1 MILPHLTYLASI
13 CANCGITEA
22 ILSPGSRCAPI
33 SLAFIRHPDIHC
45 RIIPDERS
53 AAFIAM
59 GMAQQRNKPVVLI
72 CTSGSAAL
80 NYGPAIAEAYY
91 QQIPLLVLTA
101 DRPAEWIEQW
111 DGQTI
116 RQENIYRNYIKSS
129 YTFPDEVAHPDKL
142 WHAKRITKEALNKTK
157 DLPMGPVHINIP
169 LREPF
174 YPQVDEQYPFD
185 TTDLEPN
192 LDLLQPTFKLR
203 EESVVQ
209 LKTQLKKYKK
219 ILLVPGQ
226 QRPDLKIKH
235 LLKSIAANHQAI
247 VITDA
252 ISNMSQDNTIKHHD
266 IFLINQSE
274 EMVPELIISFGKSII
289 SKALKLFLRKNNIAH
304 WHIQPE
310 GQVPDTFQNLNQ
322 IIRLNPES
330 FLDFFKIEANKLDPT
345 FENRW
350 RKADEIVK
358 NKLPALLDQAPFS
371 ELKTLDK
378 VLKALPTYGKIHIA
392 NSMAV
397 RNVNFL
403 GLGGDD
409 LEIICNRG
417 TSGIDGSNSTAVGC
431 TFTTKEPVVLLTG
444 DMAFFYD
451 RNAFWHQYNLPNL
464 RIILFNNQGGG
475 IFRMIDGP
483 SKLPELDEYFETKQ
497 KLDGK
502 HLADEFNFQYQIVKS
517 MDELQS
523 GLQTFFDKSL
533 NPKLLEIKCDSET
546 NTNTLKMIKEALQKS
561 NTKA

>member
-13 CANCGITEA
+13 CANKGVTEA
-22 ILSPGSRCAPI
+22 ILSPGSRCAPV

-59 GMAQQRNKPVVLI
+59 GMAQQKNKPVVLI

-116 RQENIYRNYIKSS
+116 RQENIYGHHIKNS
-129 YTFPDEVAHPDKL
+129 YTFPDEVSHPDKL
-142 WHAKRITKEALNKTK
+142 WHAKRIVKEALIQTE

-174 YPQVDEQYPFD
+174 YPQANEQFPFEL
-185 TTDLEPN
+185 TDLEAD
-192 LDLLQPTFKLR
+192 LDLHQPASFLR
-203 EESVVQ
+203 EESAIQ
-209 LKTQLKKYKK
+209 LKTELKNYQK
-219 ILLVPGQ
+219 ILIIPGQ
-226 QRPDLKIKH
+226 QRPDPKIKTI
-235 LLKSIAANHQAI
+235 LKSIAHNHQAV

-252 ISNMSQDNTIKHHD
+252 ISNMAQETSVQHHE
-266 IFLINQSE
+266 LLLLNQTE
-274 EMVPELIISFGKSII
+274 QMVPELIISFGKSIV
-289 SKALKLFLRKNNIAH
+289 SKALKLFLRKQKIAH
-304 WHIQPE
+304 WHIQ
-310 GQVPDTFQNLNQ
+310 QSDLVPDPYQNLNQ
-322 IIRLNPES
+322 IIRLKPS
-330 FLDFFKIEANKLDPT
+330 TFLAFFHKEANILEAT
-345 FENRW
+345 FENEW
-350 RKADEIVK
+350 LNKNETVK
-358 NKLPALLDQAPFS
+358 NKLPTLLNLAPFG
-371 ELKTLDK
+371 ELNALEKILQ
-378 VLKALPTYGKIHIA
+378 ALPAFAKLHIA

-483 SKLPELDEYFETKQ
+483 SKLPELNEYFETKQ
-497 KLDGK
+497 KLNGEN
-502 HLADEFNFQYQIVKS
+502 LADEFNFQYLIVKS

-533 NPKLLEIKCDSET
+533 SPKLLEVKCDSET
-546 NTNTLKMIKEALQKS
+546 NTNTLKMIKEAIRGS
-561 NTKA
+561 TD

>member
-13 CANCGITEA
+13 CANKGVTEA
-22 ILSPGSRCAPI
+22 ILSPGSRCAPV

-59 GMAQQRNKPVVLI
+59 GMAQQKNKPVVLI

-116 RQENIYRNYIKSS
+116 RQENIYGHHIKNSYI
-129 YTFPDEVAHPDKL
+129 FPDEVSHPDKL
-142 WHAKRITKEALNKTK
+142 WHAKRIIKEALIQSE
-157 DLPMGPVHINIP
+157 DFPMGPVHINIP

-174 YPQVDEQYPFD
+174 YPQANEQYPFD
-185 TTDLEPN
+185 LTDLEPD
-192 LDLLQPTFKLR
+192 LDLHLPTSTFR

-209 LKTQLKKYKK
+209 LKTEIKKYQKVL
-219 ILLVPGQ
+219 IIPGQ
-226 QRPDLKIKH
+226 QRPDSNIKH
-235 LLKSIAANHQAI
+235 MLKSIAENHQAV

-252 ISNMSQDNTIKHHD
+252 ISNMSQEATIKHHD
-266 IFLINQSE
+266 LLLINQTE
-274 EMVPELIISFGKSII
+274 KMVPELIISFGKSIV
-289 SKALKLFLRKNNIAH
+289 SKALKLFLRQQKIAH
-304 WHIQPE
+304 WHIQQN
-310 GQVPDTFQNLNQ
+310 GQVPDTYQNLNQ
-322 IIRLNPES
+322 IIRLKPKT
-330 FLDFFKIEANKLDPT
+330 FLDFFRKEANKLET
-345 FENRW
+345 NFENEW
-350 RKADEIVK
+350 LKKNATVK
-358 NKLPALLDQAPFS
+358 TKLPSLLEHAPFG
-371 ELKTLDK
+371 ELNALEKI
-378 VLKALPTYGKIHIA
+378 LKALPAYAKLHIA

-431 TFTTKEPVVLLTG
+431 TFTTKEPVVLVTG

-497 KLDGK
+497 KLNGK
-502 HLADEFNFQYQIVKS
+502 FLAEEFNFHYRGVTGMGDLLS
-517 MDELQS
+517 E
-523 GLQTFFDKSL
+523 LQTFFDKSL

-546 NTNTLKMIKEALQKS
+546 NTNTLKMIKETLKV
-561 NTKA
+561 

>member
-1 MILPHLTYLASI
+1 
-13 CANCGITEA
+13 
-22 ILSPGSRCAPI
+22 
-33 SLAFIRHPDIHC
+33 
-45 RIIPDERS
+45 
-53 AAFIAM
+53 M

-116 RQENIYRNYIKSS
+116 RQENIYGHHIKNS
-129 YTFPDEVAHPDKL
+129 YTFPDEVSHPDKL
-142 WHAKRITKEALNKTK
+142 WHAKRIVKEALIQAE
-157 DLPMGPVHINIP
+157 DFPMGPVHINIP

-174 YPQVDEQYPFD
+174 YPQANEAYPFEL
-185 TTDLEPN
+185 TDLEVD
-192 LDLLQPTFKLR
+192 LDLHLSNSQLR

-209 LKTQLKKYKK
+209 LNSELKKIQKVL
-219 ILLVPGQ
+219 IIPGQ
-226 QRPDLKIKH
+226 QRPDCEIKN
-235 LLKSIAANHQAI
+235 LLKSIAENHQA
-247 VITDA
+247 VVVTDA
-252 ISNMSQDNTIKHHD
+252 ISNMAQEATIKHHD
-266 IFLINQSE
+266 LLLLNQSE
-274 EMVPELIISFGKSII
+274 QMVPELIISFGKSIV
-289 SKALKLFLRKNNIAH
+289 SKALKLFLRKQKIAH
-304 WHIQPE
+304 WHIQQHD
-310 GQVPDTFQNLNQ
+310 QVPDTYQNLNQ
-322 IIRLNPES
+322 IIRLKPKT
-330 FLDFFKIEANKLDPT
+330 FLEFFQKEANKLEAS
-345 FENRW
+345 FENEW
-350 RKADEIVK
+350 LKKNEVVK
-358 NKLPALLDQAPFS
+358 TKLPTLLDRAPFG
-371 ELKTLDK
+371 ELNALEKI
-378 VLKALPTYGKIHIA
+378 LKALPAYVKLHIA
-392 NSMAV
+392 NSMAI

-464 RIILFNNQGGG
+464 RVILFNNQGGG

-502 HLADEFNFQYQIVKS
+502 NLADEFNFQYQLVKS
-517 MDELQS
+517 MDGLQS

-546 NTNTLKMIKEALQKS
+546 NTNTLKMIKEALLLK
-561 NTKA
+561 